1 MPRPSPP
8 PPKRS
13 TCPNGLLTPPPY
25 PLCRTPCPC
34 LMTQGNAGDVS
45 PTAGLQA
52 GPGCWG
58 RRPSQARSRAVARR
72 SPLQWNKTF
81 ERVMR
86 LWLLKTSRGHSPVG
100 RSGVEKRLTAS
111 GLSLSGGSPVRR
123 SCGLCRHNSSGTGKG
138 SATPNSWE
146 RSPTLPWLCY
156 TRSLRYE
163 RDDCSD
169 HALREAATPAV
180 ATK

>member
-86 LWLLKTSRGHSPVG
+86 LWLLQNQQRSFSCRQIRCRKTADRQWHVLIW
-100 RSGVEKRLTAS
+100 GV
-111 GLSLSGGSPVRR
+111 
-123 SCGLCRHNSSGTGKG
+123 
-138 SATPNSWE
+138 
-146 RSPTLPWLCY
+146 
-156 TRSLRYE
+156 TR
-163 RDDCSD
+163 
-169 HALREAATPAV
+169 
-180 ATK
+180 ATKLRALSTQLFGDGEGICDPQFVGEESHVALAMLYPELEVRERRLQ